1 MSFGIAIGVFLCLAV
16 VWGVGNVMRSKK
28 IVALRAQRARVR
40 KDLTEFA
47 RAATRENGI
56 SEIVSL
62 AAEVAANSFGAHRVV
77 LLLEDETGWVAS
89 QPVGPPPPPLPPGLS
104 GLFGWFK
111 HNPSIA
117 SESELSRGR
126 FGAMRT
132 PLRLLMDTYAVDLIM
147 PLVHHG
153 KIFAV
158 VGMAVD
164 RAPTIL
170 DRELLRIFRLEVTAA
185 CANVRLHFEASHL
198 FSLTEEVDMA
208 NSIELAMVPE
218 NLSGGA
224 GPFHWSGHFKA
235 AGKGG
240 SDFIGIYPVSE
251 RSVMVVIGDAVGYEL
266 AGTMVSAVVK
276 SCCDEVMRLAPRETS
291 PAALLETLN
300 ASLYRANRPAL
311 ASCLA
316 MLFDAE
322 AKTVTYS
329 NAGHLQPYSVQAA
342 AAPTPKHGADVGV
355 LKGAGALLGDLE
367 RPEFKLCTAPL
378 DKTGCFVLLS
388 DGLLAPRD
396 GAGND
401 YGYRRFHRLLKT
413 LPCDD
418 PQAVRDG
425 ILGAIATHS
434 PAGSAKEKSV
444 PDDQALLVVKCS

>member
-1 MSFGIAIGVFLCLAV
+1 MSFVIALGVFLCLAIA
-16 VWGVGNVMRSKK
+16 WGVGNMLRAKN

-47 RAATRENGI
+47 RAATRENSI

-62 AAEVAANSFGAHRVV
+62 AAEVASNSFGAHRVV
-77 LLLEDETGWVAS
+77 LLLEDEMGWVAS

-132 PLRLLMDTYAVDLIM
+132 PLRTLMDTYAVDLIM

-218 NLSGGA
+218 NLSGSA
-224 GPFHWSGHFKA
+224 GRFQWSGHFRA

-240 SDFIGIYPVSE
+240 SDFLGIYPVSE
-251 RSVMVVIGDAVGYEL
+251 HQVMVVIGDAVGYEL

-276 SCCDEVMRLAPRETS
+276 SCCDEVMRLAPQPIT
-291 PAALLETLN
+291 PTALLEILN
-300 ASLYRANRPAL
+300 ASLYRSNRPAL

-316 MLFDAE
+316 ILFDAE
-322 AKTVTYS
+322 SGTASYA
-329 NAGHLQPYSVQAA
+329 NAGHLQPYSLRAA
-342 AAPTPKHGADVGV
+342 SSPEAKKTADVGV
-355 LKGAGALLGDLE
+355 LQGTGPLLGDLAD
-367 RPEFKLCTAPL
+367 PQFKLATASL
-378 DKTGCFVLLS
+378 DRTGCFVLLS
-388 DGLLAPRD
+388 DGMLAPQNTD
-396 GAGND
+396 GEQ
-401 YGYRRFHRLLKT
+401 YGYRRFHRLLKM
-413 LPCDD
+413 LPCGQ
-418 PQAVRDG
+418 PQEMRDG
-425 ILGAIATHS
+425 ILGAITSHS
-434 PAGSAKEKSV
+434 EAVSKAKSV
-444 PDDQALLVVKCS
+444 PDDQALLIVKCS